1 MFAAVIA
8 IPLSISMSFQ
18 GSSKLR
24 APTPVC
30 TIGNMAGNKTMAD
43 YANKQYIP
51 ADVDDHSTRP
61 YWKWE
66 GRCPAEN
73 DCRQKSVHKLKA
85 KLWSYESPEA
95 VRDLVHHHL
104 THSSHHELSREDA
117 HEWIGTFLEQ
127 EDAIFSYEET
137 FDHREACRMW
147 TDEMNHV
154 NEKLHAAEDNAAFVK
169 TLRSTLRTVSHG
181 KTVVTSMLHEA
192 LAVIIDASCGTD
204 GDDLLETVA
213 MFADAG
219 DVVKTKTKKKRQS
232 ADEAAIVKRKKMKAT
247 LVSDDLKSIGHVL
260 VRAKSDMIHMKME
273 AENMRDQAA
282 VLSMNFERHEM
293 LIQQCQS
300 DLAKIITLAVAA
312 IPAD

>member
-30 TIGNMAGNKTMAD
+30 TIGNMAGTKTMAD

-104 THSSHHELSREDA
+104 THSSRHELSSQDA
-117 HEWIGTFLEQ
+117 DDCIDTFLAQ
-127 EDAIFSYEET
+127 EDAIFRYEET
-137 FDHREACRMW
+137 FEHREACRKW
-147 TDEMNHV
+147 TDSMKHV
-154 NEKLHAAEDNAAFVK
+154 KDKLSAAEDNAAVVE

-192 LAVIIDASCGTD
+192 LAVIIDARCGTD
-204 GDDLLETVA
+204 GDDLW
-213 MFADAG
+213 
-219 DVVKTKTKKKRQS
+219 RQ
-232 ADEAAIVKRKKMKAT
+232 
-247 LVSDDLKSIGHVL
+247 
-260 VRAKSDMIHMKME
+260 
-273 AENMRDQAA
+273 
-282 VLSMNFERHEM
+282 
-293 LIQQCQS
+293 
-300 DLAKIITLAVAA
+300 
-312 IPAD
+312 

>member
-1 MFAAVIA
+1 MFAAAIA

-18 GSSKLR
+18 GSSKFR

-30 TIGNMAGNKTMAD
+30 TIGNMTGTKTMAD

-73 DCRQKSVHKLKA
+73 HCRQKTFKKLKA
-85 KLWSYESPEA
+85 KLWSYDSGDA
-95 VRDLVHHHL
+95 VRAMVHHHL
-104 THSSHHELSREDA
+104 TTSSHHELSPEDA
-117 HEWIGTFLEQ
+117 HECIDKFREQ
-127 EDAIFSYEET
+127 EDAVFSYEET
-137 FDHREACRMW
+137 FEHREACRMW
-147 TDEMNHV
+147 TDEMN
-154 NEKLHAAEDNAAFVK
+154 NINDKLHAAEDNAAFAK

-192 LAVIIDASCGTD
+192 LAVIIDAGCDTD

-219 DVVKTKTKKKRQS
+219 DVVKTKTKKKR
-232 ADEAAIVKRKKMKAT
+232 
-247 LVSDDLKSIGHVL
+247 
-260 VRAKSDMIHMKME
+260 
-273 AENMRDQAA
+273 
-282 VLSMNFERHEM
+282 
-293 LIQQCQS
+293 
-300 DLAKIITLAVAA
+300 
-312 IPAD
+312 

>member
-8 IPLSISMSFQ
+8 IPLSLSMSVQ

-30 TIGNMAGNKTMAD
+30 TIGNMAGTKTMAD

-66 GRCPAEN
+66 GGCPAEN
-73 DCRQKSVHKLKA
+73 DCRQKSFPKLKA
-85 KLWSYESPEA
+85 QLWSYDSPEA

-104 THSSHHELSREDA
+104 TTSSHHELSPEDA
-117 HEWIGTFLEQ
+117 HECIDKFLEQ

-147 TDEMNHV
+147 TDEMNNV
-154 NEKLHAAEDNAAFVK
+154 NEKLHAAEDNAAFAK
-169 TLRSTLRTVSHG
+169 TLRSTLRTINK
-181 KTVVTSMLHEA
+181 KTVVTSMMHEA
-192 LAVIIDASCGTD
+192 LGVICGASGDTD

-219 DVVKTKTKKKRQS
+219 DVVKQKTRTKRES
-232 ADEAAIVKRKKMKAT
+232 ADDAAMVKRKKVKVT
-247 LVSDDLKSIGHVL
+247 LDSDDLKSIGAVL
-260 VRAKSDMIHMKME
+260 VRAKSDAISMKME
-273 AENMRDQAA
+273 GVNMRDQAA
-282 VLSMNFERHEM
+282 VLAATFERHEI
-293 LIQQCQS
+293 LIQQCQT
-300 DLAKIITLAVAA
+300 DLTKIITVAVDATT
-312 IPAD
+312 D

>member
-8 IPLSISMSFQ
+8 IPLSISMSLQ
-18 GSSKLR
+18 GSSKFR

-51 ADVDDHSTRP
+51 ADVDDHSARP

-73 DCRQKSVHKLKA
+73 DCRQKSFHKLKA
-85 KLWSYESPEA
+85 KLWSYDSGDA
-95 VRDLVHHHL
+95 VRAMVHHHL
-104 THSSHHELSREDA
+104 THSSHHELTSEDA
-117 HEWIGTFLEQ
+117 DDCIGTFLAQ

-137 FDHREACRMW
+137 FEHREACRKW
-147 TDEMNHV
+147 TDEMKQV
-154 NEKLHAAEDNAAFVK
+154 KEKLSAAEDNAAVVK
-169 TLRSTLRTVSHG
+169 TLRSTLRTVN
-181 KTVVTSMLHEA
+181 KNNVVTSMMHEA
-192 LAVIIDASCGTD
+192 LGALCRASSNTD
-204 GDDLLETVA
+204 GGDLLETVA

-219 DVVKTKTKKKRQS
+219 DVVKQKTRTKRES
-232 ADEAAIVKRKKMKAT
+232 ADDAAMVKRKKMKVT
-247 LVSDDLKSIGHVL
+247 LDSDDLKSIGHVL

-282 VLSMNFERHEM
+282 VVATAFERPEM
-293 LIQQCQS
+293 LIQQCQT

-312 IPAD
+312 TTG